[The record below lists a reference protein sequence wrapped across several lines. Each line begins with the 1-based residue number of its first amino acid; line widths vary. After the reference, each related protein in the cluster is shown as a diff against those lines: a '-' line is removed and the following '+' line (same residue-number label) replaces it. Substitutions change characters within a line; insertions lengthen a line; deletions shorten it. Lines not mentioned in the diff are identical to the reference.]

1 MTLPEGLTYLPDR
14 KRRELHRAVK
24 ILFDEFEE
32 AQKTKLS
39 EKARRGRILK
49 LILFGS
55 YARNDW
61 VEDRKS
67 GYLSDFDILVIV
79 NYENFAE
86 QYEAWEKATD
96 RFASELGITGHIR
109 TPVNF
114 IVHTYEDVNSQLSQG
129 RPFFVDIAR
138 DGIVLYETAG
148 YDLATPRQLT
158 PEEARVEGR
167 KHFEHWF
174 PLGRHALKLS
184 RDSIAD
190 NVSRDAAFML
200 HQAAERLYHCVLQV
214 LALYSPKSHRL
225 IFLRSQAERLAPELI
240 ETWPRNDRF
249 AKRSFSR
256 LDRAYVGARYSPAYE
271 ITNEEL
277 AWLTE
282 RVTNLQEL
290 VERICL
296 ARLEGTSA

>member
-1 MTLPEGLTYLPDR
+1 MTLPEGLTSLPDR
-14 KRRELHRAVK
+14 KRRELQHVMR

-86 QYEAWEKATD
+86 QYEAWEKAAD
-96 RFASELGITGHIR
+96 RFARELGITGQIK

-114 IVHTYEDVNSQLSQG
+114 IVHSYEDVNSQLSQG

-138 DGIVLYETAG
+138 DGIVLYETTG
-148 YDLATPRQLT
+148 YDLAAPRQLS
-158 PEEARVEGR
+158 PEEARAEGR

-174 PLGRHALKLS
+174 PDAVELLVGASFYRNRGNSKL
-184 RDSIAD
+184 
-190 NVSRDAAFML
+190 AAFQL
-200 HQAAERLYHCVLQV
+200 HQATERLYHCVLQV

-225 IFLRSQAERLAPELI
+225 TFLRSQAERLAPDLTEI
-240 ETWPRNDRF
+240 WPRNDRF

-271 ITNEEL
+271 ISDEEL

-282 RVTNLQEL
+282 RITRLQDV
-290 VERICL
+290 VEKICR
-296 ARLEGTSA
+296 AYLERAGD

>member
-14 KRRELHRAVK
+14 KRRELQRAVR

-86 QYEAWEKATD
+86 QYEAWEKAAD
-96 RFASELGITGHIR
+96 RFARELGITGHIK

-114 IVHTYEDVNSQLSQG
+114 IVHSYEDVNSQLSQG

-148 YDLATPRQLT
+148 YDLAAPRQLSH
-158 PEEARVEGR
+158 EEARAEGG

-174 PLGRHALKLS
+174 PTADRFMKLAKVA
-184 RDSIAD
+184 IG
-190 NVSRDAAFML
+190 NKFQNEAAFLL
-200 HQAAERLYHCVLQV
+200 HQAAERLYHCVLQYCALQPQV
-214 LALYSPKSHRL
+214 SPPHLPTLSGRAPRPGADRDLA
-225 IFLRSQAERLAPELI
+225 
-240 ETWPRNDRF
+240 
-249 AKRSFSR
+249 AKRPLCQALLQSPRPR
-256 LDRAYVGARYSPAYE
+256 LCRSPLFAG
-271 ITNEEL
+271 L
-277 AWLTE
+277 
-282 RVTNLQEL
+282 
-290 VERICL
+290 
-296 ARLEGTSA
+296 